1 MGDSV
6 MDDIDFDSGLRQ
18 LEQIVQRLESGDLTL
33 EESLKV
39 FEEGI
44 GLVRHL
50 TRKLDEAEKRIE
62 ILTQSED
69 GSIRI
74 EDFEPRGKGQ

>member
-74 EDFEPRGKGQ
+74 EDFEPKGKGQ

>member
-1 MGDSV
+1 

-18 LEQIVQRLESGDLTL
+18 LEQIVQKLEGGQLTL

-44 GLVRHL
+44 ALVRLL
-50 TRKLDEAEKRIE
+50 TKKLDEAEKKIE
-62 ILTQSED
+62 ILTQSD
-69 GSIRI
+69 NGSIHI
-74 EDFEPRGKGQ
+74 EDFDPKGKGE